1 MTKWQ
6 AALLGFVASTML
18 FMVLPLSP
26 PAGLRTEVL
35 ILLIYQVI
43 GMAAAILIS
52 RRIRRRE
59 RVQFDLFA
67 ERKRKPR
74 PPKLRLVRSEG

>member
-6 AALLGFVASTML
+6 AALLGFVAS
-18 FMVLPLSP
+18 
-26 PAGLRTEVL
+26 PAGIRTEVL
-35 ILLIYQVI
+35 ILLVYQVI
-43 GMAAAILIS
+43 GMAAAILIA

-59 RVQFDLFA
+59 RIRFDLFA

-74 PPKLRLVRSEG
+74 PPKLRLVRSED